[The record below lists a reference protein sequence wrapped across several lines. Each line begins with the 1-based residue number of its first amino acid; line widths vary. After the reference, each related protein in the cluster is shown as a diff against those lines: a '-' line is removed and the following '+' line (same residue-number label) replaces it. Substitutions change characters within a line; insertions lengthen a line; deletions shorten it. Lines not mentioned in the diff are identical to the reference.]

1 MPEKES
7 DNSPKRPSW
16 DGSQLTMAAWLE
28 ALEQWLFKKDD
39 DYLTLTFYGYVTS
52 KLITV
57 APTEFHAIALRDGL
71 LRD

>member
-1 MPEKES
+1 
-7 DNSPKRPSW
+7 
-16 DGSQLTMAAWLE
+16 MAAWLE